1 MKLIIN
7 SYRRKCLVNQT
18 TFRILRHKLKNMK
31 TVIKVLVGI
40 FLGLGLFQ
48 LVDLSLYLMNQS
60 DTYLFNIGIVLFG
73 IIFIAFGYLGL
84 YLMKIIKPE
93 KEENE
98 L

>member
-1 MKLIIN
+1 
-7 SYRRKCLVNQT
+7 
-18 TFRILRHKLKNMK
+18 MK

-73 IIFIAFGYLGL
+73 IIFVAFGYLGL
-84 YLMKIIKPE
+84 YMLKVIKPEQEEEVKE

>member
-1 MKLIIN
+1 MLYWLFN
-7 SYRRKCLVNQT
+7 SYEYGFLN
-18 TFRILRHKLKNMK
+18 RIIAK
-31 TVIKVLVGI
+31 VIKVLVGI

-73 IIFIAFGYLGL
+73 IIFVAFGYLGL

>member
-1 MKLIIN
+1 
-7 SYRRKCLVNQT
+7 
-18 TFRILRHKLKNMK
+18 MK

-73 IIFIAFGYLGL
+73 VIFVAFGYLGL

-93 KEENE
+93 KEEVKQE
-98 L
+98 KEE

>member
-1 MKLIIN
+1 
-7 SYRRKCLVNQT
+7 
-18 TFRILRHKLKNMK
+18 MK

-60 DTYLFNIGIVLFG
+60 DIYLFNIGIVLFG
-73 IIFIAFGYLGL
+73 IIFVAFGYLGL

-93 KEENE
+93 KEEVKQE
-98 L
+98 KEE

>member
-1 MKLIIN
+1 
-7 SYRRKCLVNQT
+7 
-18 TFRILRHKLKNMK
+18 MK

-73 IIFIAFGYLGL
+73 IIFVAFGYLGL

-93 KEENE
+93 KEEVKQKNE

>member
-1 MKLIIN
+1 
-7 SYRRKCLVNQT
+7 
-18 TFRILRHKLKNMK
+18 MK

-73 IIFIAFGYLGL
+73 IIFVAFGYLGL

-93 KEENE
+93 KEEVE
-98 L
+98 QEKEKQL

>member
-1 MKLIIN
+1 
-7 SYRRKCLVNQT
+7 
-18 TFRILRHKLKNMK
+18 MK

-73 IIFIAFGYLGL
+73 VIFVAFGYLGL

-93 KEENE
+93 KEEVE
-98 L
+98 QEKEKQL